1 MDPFRLC
8 LAVGPVAVYFL
19 LLGAINLSRRPLLVS
34 GVRDAASLALAVSG
48 LIIIGPMALF
58 FPYAAEARFGPHIWL
73 MLLALYALIVVL
85 WLLLLRPRLVI
96 YNISA
101 DKLRPILAEVVNR
114 LDAEAR
120 WAGDGLLP
128 TGTGTDN
135 ARQDC
140 CVSWAIAIPSR
151 LPVHGR
157 KWFFRSYAGRRR

>member
-58 FPYAAEARFGPHIWL
+58 FPYSAEARFGPHVWL

-96 YNISA
+96 YNILA

-114 LDAEAR
+114 L
-120 WAGDGLLP
+120 
-128 TGTGTDN
+128 
-135 ARQDC
+135 
-140 CVSWAIAIPSR
+140 
-151 LPVHGR
+151 
-157 KWFFRSYAGRRR
+157 